1 MFSEAG
7 GSAVNCLFR
16 HHLLTRFDELLHQMK
31 AALIISRVK
40 TLFTG
45 VQVSAIQHFFFC
57 IFIQFF
63 TFFSA
68 SQPVSHLGK

>member
-45 VQVSAIQHFFFC
+45 VQVSTIQHFFFVYL
-57 IFIQFF
+57 FSFM
-63 TFFSA
+63 FFSA